1 MVFIT
6 MAELTAALS
15 MWALKKTWNMVSYMI
30 WGQQATPEQ
39 IEIKKLRE
47 SIEEIKKL
55 QLEKIEIDKYQ
66 QEKNKELKK
75 QEEVEKRKKKIEERE
90 AEIDE
95 MHQSFRLSYMS
106 QSCPNLADL
115 RPNQVVKK

>member
-55 QLEKIEIDKYQ
+55 QLEKIEI
-66 QEKNKELKK
+66 EKNKENIKK
-75 QEEVEKRKKKIEERE
+75 TESEKRRKEIEERE
-90 AEIDE
+90 AEIGE

-106 QSCPNLADL
+106 Q
-115 RPNQVVKK
+115 